1 MLKIILIQ
9 VSFFIIGCLLLLIDG
24 SNGMISEM
32 SFISYIGISC
42 IIIGVGINIFA
53 IIIQKIIAYFKE

>member
-1 MLKIILIQ
+1 M
-9 VSFFIIGCLLLLIDG
+9 SFFIIGCLLLLIDG